1 MNQIRTLSFCFL
13 IVLILLISVPVYA
26 QDAEFDAL
34 AQKLAAL
41 GITPT
46 RIEGSTAA
54 QVLVAYEQHFGEG
67 DGAVLFNALAVMRT
81 VVETLPQVQQVVVSS
96 SYAGQPLVEITA
108 QSADVRAMHAN
119 QLDIDTFY
127 DRLAFNE
134 QHPPDQA
141 LLQNMGLLNIWEHG
155 LTLQGNELHLSFAQP
170 VVEPPD
176 SLAVE
181 WVQIFGWIADKTAGL
196 TGATLHPSFPDG
208 TQVIV
213 SVDLANVLAYHSG
226 AMSFAELLASLE
238 IAAVP
243 EVSLAEVSPTVTTP
257 LLAAPTST
265 TSVVLSLAP
274 TAQPTHQVIPTLP
287 QVQPPPTLNIPTL
300 PPPPLQLAGGLPGP
314 TLAPEVGPPLGE
326 LAAPTPSQLES
337 PPLVLVQPTL
347 APPQVEPVATQIALQ
362 PEMPE
367 PPPPTQQPPALPQQT
382 VGTGRIAF
390 ASNFQGDYEIYTID
404 PDGSNLVRLTDRP
417 GEDWLPAW
425 SPDGSKIAYQ
435 YMCAEHG
442 VFHLCFMNADGS
454 DVRCLKP
461 TIQGNPVSVQRPAW
475 SPDGRSF
482 VFSAESMSQPTT
494 VNSISADGSTL
505 TTLSTGRD
513 PSWSPADSR
522 ITFMDNGQ
530 VFVINA
536 DGSGKQQLTNNPGY
550 CMYPTWS
557 PDGTRIAYSV
567 DGQGLHIMNADG
579 SGDQVIAPNTSWGL
593 AWSPDGSQ
601 LALGSDNMVMILESN
616 GSFVQNLMQGVQPS
630 WSRTGGV
637 TAVPLPGS
645 PPVQAQPQAAQVP
658 VQGVSAASGLSGHI
672 AYPVFRPGM
681 SKPTY
686 DIYASKPDGSDRRLL
701 WEWGRQPDIRRGDLR
716 VVLNGDGQGKDN
728 LWTVNIDGSDP
739 RESSLHP
746 EDAHPRWGPYGDRL
760 LFDSEFYLWNDQ
772 RQWTVWVQ
780 NSVDKGSDPVAV
792 NVADRVVPGKSP
804 LWLDNDWVVYSGC
817 NFWEGGSRCGL
828 YTNPSWGDA
837 RARMLTDQAED
848 TAGDCFGERIAY
860 MSRASGNWDVW
871 TVNFDGGGKMNLTN
885 HPANDGLPA
894 FSPDGS
900 KIAFL
905 SDRDGVWAMWIMNA
919 DGTNP
924 QQLFDTG
931 GTMGDDWATER
942 ISWE

>member
-13 IVLILLISVPVYA
+13 IVLVLLISAPVYA

-46 RIEGSTAA
+46 RIEGSAAA

-127 DRLAFNE
+127 DRLSFNE
-134 QHPPDQA
+134 QRPPDLA
-141 LLQNMGLLNIWEHG
+141 LLRNMGLLNIWEHG

-170 VVEPPD
+170 LVEPPD

-181 WVQIFGWIADKTAGL
+181 WVQIFEWIADKTAGL
-196 TGATLHPSFPDG
+196 TGATLHTSLPDG
-208 TQVIV
+208 TQIV
-213 SVDLANVLAYHSG
+213 VRVDLANVLAYRSG

-243 EVSLAEVSPTVTTP
+243 GVALAEISPTVTMQF
-257 LLAAPTST
+257 LAAPAST
-265 TSVVLSLAP
+265 TPAELTVAP
-274 TAQPTHQVIPTLP
+274 AAQPTQPVIPTLP
-287 QVQPPPTLNIPTL
+287 QGQPPPILNIPTL
-300 PPPPLQLAGGLPGP
+300 PPPPLQLSGGPP
-314 TLAPEVGPPLGE
+314 TLAPEVGAPLSE

-347 APPQVEPVATQIALQ
+347 SPPQVEPGATQLVLQ
-362 PEMPE
+362 PELPE
-367 PPPPTQQPPALPQQT
+367 APPPTQQPPVLPQQT
-382 VGTGRIAF
+382 VGAGRIAF

-404 PDGSNLVRLTDRP
+404 PDGSNLVRLTNRP

-425 SPDGSKIAYQ
+425 SPDGSQIAYQ

-494 VNSISADGSTL
+494 VNIISADGSTL

-513 PSWSPADSR
+513 PSWSPAGSR

-579 SGDQVIAPNTSWGL
+579 SGDQIVAPNTSWGL

-601 LALGSDNMVMILESN
+601 LALGAENMVTILGSD
-616 GSFVQNLMQGVQPS
+616 GSFVRNVMQGVQPS
-630 WSRTGGV
+630 WGRAGGV
-637 TAVPLPGS
+637 AAPSLPETSAVEE
-645 PPVQAQPQAAQVP
+645 PPAQVP
-658 VQGVSAASGLSGHI
+658 AQAVSAASGLSGYI
-672 AYPVFRPGM
+672 AYPVFKPAM

-686 DIYASKPDGSDRRLL
+686 DIYVSKPDGTERQLL
-701 WEWGRQPDIRRGDLR
+701 WEWGRQPDVRRGDRR

-739 RESSLHP
+739 REASLHP

-780 NSVDKGSDPVAV
+780 NSVDKGSEPIAV
-792 NVADRVVPGKSP
+792 TVADRVVPGKSP
-804 LWLDNDWVVYSGC
+804 LWLDNDWVVYNGC

-837 RARMLTDQAED
+837 RARMLTDQADD

-871 TVNFDGGGKMNLTN
+871 TVNFDGGGKMNLSN

-905 SDRDGVWAMWIMNA
+905 SDRAGAWAVWMMNA